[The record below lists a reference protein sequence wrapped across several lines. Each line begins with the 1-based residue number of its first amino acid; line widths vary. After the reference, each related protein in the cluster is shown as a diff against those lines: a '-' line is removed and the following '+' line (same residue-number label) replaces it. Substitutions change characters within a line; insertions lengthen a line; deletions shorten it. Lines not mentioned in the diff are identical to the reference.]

1 MTAPKPKPETV
12 DPDTEVA
19 EAELLPGVVAPSN
32 GQIISATTSQALEDY
47 LAGRETVQV
56 QDPDDVVRGIVAR
69 TLEAGSLDELLN
81 RQAVVG
87 LRDLMARTLVISDVR
102 WGTSTYED
110 GLPFYAII
118 DAADA
123 VTGEKLVVTTG
134 AMQPMAQLYMMKKHN
149 WLPAAVKVDTTAKPT
164 SGGYYPVWLSAPE
177 PPPEPN
183 F

>member
-1 MTAPKPKPETV
+1 MTAPKPKPDIQEIT
-12 DPDTEVA
+12 DADVA
-19 EAELLPGVVAPSN
+19 DAELVLADTPSN
-32 GQIISATTSQALEDY
+32 GQIISATTSRALEDY

-69 TLEAGSLDELLN
+69 TLNAGSLDELLN

-87 LRDLMARTLVISDVR
+87 LRDQMGKTLVISDVR
-102 WGTSTYED
+102 WGQSTFED

-118 DAADA
+118 DCADA
-123 VTGEKLVVTTG
+123 ETGEKIVATTG

-149 WLPAAVKVDTTAKPT
+149 WLPAVVKVDTTAKQT
-164 SGGYYPVWLSAPE
+164 AAGYFPIWLSAPE
-177 PPPEPN
+177 PPPEKS